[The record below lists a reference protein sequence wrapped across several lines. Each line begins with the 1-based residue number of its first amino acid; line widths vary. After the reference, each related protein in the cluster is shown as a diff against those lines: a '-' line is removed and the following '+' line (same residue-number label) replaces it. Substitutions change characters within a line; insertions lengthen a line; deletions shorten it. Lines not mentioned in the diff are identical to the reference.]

1 MTNPAEL
8 VNVLGKIQQGISFF
22 TANYDYK
29 KADQYLKKFTY
40 LRSQA
45 LEKLNVKV
53 LKILRDSNATSNL
66 AIINS
71 NVLET
76 ASNVSEIDINSLI
89 FTMPAVESLQA
100 L

>member
-1 MTNPAEL
+1 MENPKEL

-29 KADQYLKKFTY
+29 KADQYLKKFVY
-40 LRSQA
+40 MRSQA

-53 LKILRDSNATSNL
+53 LKILREANATNNL

-76 ASNVSEIDINSLI
+76 A
-89 FTMPAVESLQA
+89 T
-100 L
+100 